1 MPASRASF
9 AGNTKGLY
17 SSKKPVSLEP
27 ITTTTDDEKS
37 MAKKD
42 ERRKRTFTTM
52 GVSAGVRAA
61 MASQMGQLLSNVDES
76 ASAEDKLK
84 SVMIAAKQSGMTV
97 EKIFSFFKNSDQ
109 VTASDISPQEFAS
122 ALQALSPTLFEMEDS
137 EINEIVVKFDTDGDG
152 KISFAEFKNYCYY
165 KINAVCW
172 RAERLRMEKSGEMSR
187 LTAETNHQVVPEHDD
202 EKPEFEDVVVPL
214 VSE

>member
-1 MPASRASF
+1 
-9 AGNTKGLY
+9 
-17 SSKKPVSLEP
+17 
-27 ITTTTDDEKS
+27 